1 MLVCSRTHPVNTGRP
16 QHHQNHGRVLKVP
29 AKVEKRSSAG
39 MVKIR
44 PLWVVQR
51 GQDVIAVGPYDRNDD
66 FIPDPN
72 MKNSISIES
81 LWNGPSVA

>member
-1 MLVCSRTHPVNTGRP
+1 
-16 QHHQNHGRVLKVP
+16 
-29 AKVEKRSSAG
+29 

-44 PLWVVQR
+44 PLWVVLR
-51 GQDVIAVGPYDRNDD
+51 GQDVIAVGPFDRNDD
-66 FIPDPN
+66 FVPDPN